1 MAQWSSRK
9 FLGLTWS
16 GVVAASLLVGCGGAE
31 STDPSAPLQDQQQQA
46 SAEPTGLPAL
56 RLESLEAIALDSTL
70 TSNTRSVVRARL
82 ARGQEQLYR
91 EIPLT
96 DDSGLPLVLRDD
108 GTNGDE
114 KPGDL
119 LFSAIGS
126 VDFES
131 HQRTQDRILEFQ
143 AQNPETPLTFATF
156 DNREIIAE
164 RQVTALSRDAF
175 RPGVPIP
182 LFPVGITRAVKP
194 DQSLVITHTNVVND
208 PTRTFDPCSGAGN
221 PSGVWTFNHLMTEMA
236 NQPATGVLPADFTEA
251 WLNQHWNF
259 DQTLNTWLVPKRT
272 AMQTQILT
280 PWPRVGGKLDLARSP
295 FKLVAI
301 VNRLDLGK
309 GTGGRVG
316 GYGGGGGAGELRFV
330 FAAVDRS
337 AGCTL
342 KPFLVIFEYSVPIT
356 ACNGVKTWAQKWLAL
371 SNPGVVLGSAAYNSS
386 LQALTQQVV
395 VRNAAPGKP
404 NRSAI
409 GQIRTNEESLARPWE
424 LREFRLGARTSAP
437 NFLAET
443 TTVLTP
449 GDPRNNST
457 ILRDFINANQG
468 AILAN
473 SYSVPANYPTATTP
487 FLGANP
493 QIAPGAA
500 TYWDAAG
507 ILNNNARHKFS
518 LNTCSGC
525 HARETRTYFTHI
537 NEAGVLSGFLAAGIP
552 NVNNPFTVPD
562 PVSGVPRQFFEMRDR
577 AQHLDSTANQSCLI
591 GGFGLPPISAH

>member
-1 MAQWSSRK
+1 MHKPSWNRSSRWS
-9 FLGLTWS
+9 LRGLFFVTALS
-16 GVVAASLLVGCGGAE
+16 VGCGSAE
-31 STDPSAPLQDQQQQA
+31 ESGQEPALEQQQQRQEEVPEVNVPRLA
-46 SAEPTGLPAL
+46 SLTAIAQEELHERSRTLLQATLAPGQKEVTELRLDSDVGEPAL
-56 RLESLEAIALDSTL
+56 
-70 TSNTRSVVRARL
+70 
-82 ARGQEQLYR
+82 
-91 EIPLT
+91 
-96 DDSGLPLVLRDD
+96 LRDD
-108 GTNGDE
+108 GREGDE
-114 KPGDL
+114 KAGDGVFSGL
-119 LFSAIGS
+119 GFVNFKAEIQQNERVAEFSARFGDKL
-126 VDFES
+126 VKG
-131 HQRTQDRILEFQ
+131 
-143 AQNPETPLTFATF
+143 TF
-156 DNREIIAE
+156 DGRELV
-164 RQVTALSRDAF
+164 RQEPLRPLPRDIF
-175 RPGVPIP
+175 KPFNPIP
-182 LFPVGITRAVKP
+182 LQPVGISFAIDSAR
-194 DQSLVITHTNVVND
+194 SLLVRHSSVVND
-208 PTRTFDPCSGAGN
+208 VTRTYDPCTNTGN
-221 PSGVWTFNHLMTEMA
+221 PNGVWTFNHLMTEMA

-259 DQTLNTWLVPKRT
+259 DQTINTWLVPKRT

-404 NRSAI
+404 NGSAI

-457 ILRDFINANQG
+457 ILRDFINANQA

-493 QIAPGAA
+493 QIAPGAT

-562 PVSGVPRQFFEMRDR
+562 PVSGVPRTFFEMRDR